1 MTSQKI
7 KKLGIVVLLFLLL
20 FFYKC
25 PFQTITGIP
34 CPGCNMTTSLYY
46 LLHTD
51 IKRSFY
57 YHALLIPTML
67 IFLACVYFR
76 KNEKIIKILLII
88 WCILMIAYYISRMIM
103 YFPNSPMVYDK
114 NSLIYFIFR
123 HV

>member
-1 MTSQKI
+1 M
-7 KKLGIVVLLFLLL
+7 KLGIVVLLFLLL

-46 LLHTD
+46 LLHTN
-51 IKRSFY
+51 IELSLY

-88 WCILMIAYYISRMIM
+88 WCILMIAYYIYRMIM

>member
-67 IFLACVYFR
+67 VFVVCVYFR
-76 KNEKIIKILLII
+76 KNEKIIKILLTI
-88 WCILMIAYYISRMIM
+88 WCILMIMYYIYRMIM

>member
-46 LLHTD
+46 FLHTD
-51 IKRSFY
+51 IERSLY

-88 WCILMIAYYISRMIM
+88 WCILMITYYIYRMIM
-103 YFPNSPMVYDK
+103 YFPNSPMVYDR

>member
-46 LLHTD
+46 LFHANL
-51 IKRSFY
+51 KRSLY
-57 YHALLIPTML
+57 YHALLLPTML
-67 IFLACVYFR
+67 TFILCVYFR
-76 KNEKIIKILLII
+76 KNSKFVTTLLIV
-88 WCILMIAYYISRMIM
+88 WCILMITYYIYRMIM

-123 HV
+123 HI

>member
-88 WCILMIAYYISRMIM
+88 WCILMIMYYIYRMIM
-103 YFPNSPMVYDK
+103 YFPNSPMVYDR

>member
-67 IFLACVYFR
+67 FFVACVYFR

-88 WCILMIAYYISRMIM
+88 WCILMITYYIYRMIM

>member
-51 IKRSFY
+51 IGRSFY

-67 IFLACVYFR
+67 VFVVYVYFR

-88 WCILMIAYYISRMIM
+88 WCILMIAYYIYRMIM
-103 YFPNSPMVYDK
+103 YFPNSPMVYDR

>member
-46 LLHTD
+46 LLHANL
-51 IKRSFY
+51 KLSFY
-57 YHALLIPTML
+57 YHALLLPTML
-67 IFLACVYFR
+67 TFILCVYFR
-76 KNEKIIKILLII
+76 KNEKIIKILLTI
-88 WCILMIAYYISRMIM
+88 WCILMITYYIYRMIM

-123 HV
+123 HI